1 MRYKRSRYL
10 AVSMRSMGCRALLR
24 RNAADP
30 VPRKKRGAEA
40 NFDPSVTEPA
50 YDYLRMRANWAA

>member
-1 MRYKRSRYL
+1 
-10 AVSMRSMGCRALLR
+10 MRSKGVDFSAKERH
-24 RNAADP
+24 AACP
-30 VPRKKRGAEA
+30 LTKRGAEA